1 MFTLLPWLLEQLRGA
16 VFSVR
21 YMLMPMKIFVP
32 IKERVLCFFFNLPV
46 SLQSVRGHSAIVF
59 DGHY

>member
-1 MFTLLPWLLEQLRGA
+1 MQARDGLESAG
-16 VFSVR
+16 VDWSIIS
-21 YMLMPMKIFVP
+21 MDPTD
-32 IKERVLCFFFNLPV
+32 FFYLPV